1 MINFKDFTGLKES
14 TFFISQDE
22 KQATI
27 DMNEWIENNTVSIM
41 SIETI
46 VKEYRFVCVRLCTKR
61 NVEDVVLNIIKMKIL
76 KSKPVSHR
84 TIPGET

>member
-1 MINFKDFTGLKES
+1 MINFKDFLGLKES
-14 TFFISQDE
+14 TFLSLRMK

-46 VKEYRFVCVRLCTKR
+46 VKGIYLFVSGSGTKR

-76 KSKPVSHR
+76 EIKSQ
-84 TIPGET
+84 